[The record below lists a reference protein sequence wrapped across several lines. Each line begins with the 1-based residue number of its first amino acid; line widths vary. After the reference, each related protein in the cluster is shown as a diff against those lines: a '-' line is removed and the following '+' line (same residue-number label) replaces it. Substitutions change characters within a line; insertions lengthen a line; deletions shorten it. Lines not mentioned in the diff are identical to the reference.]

1 MLQIAG
7 VPIRMTNK
15 GRDQSSAD
23 FTQEQCFDSTGHADL
38 PVAPSDGSIEG
49 VGRQMLSRL
58 SRVIEGDIIPR
69 LMLALDQPGSTQTD
83 QAIADRL
90 RESVEEFVHLLI
102 VHDASIATRYVS
114 TLRTDG
120 IPLSALY
127 LDLLAPAARRLG
139 VMWEEDECSFTD
151 VTIGVCRMN
160 QVLLEFSRCFDATA
174 GAVQAGRNAL
184 VLPIPGEQHT
194 FGMIMVM
201 EFMRRGGWNCYT
213 GNPGNHREF
222 HRLVKSQDF
231 DVIGLSV
238 SSDKHIETT
247 RKLISEIRHSVRNSD
262 SVILAGGR
270 VFVDNPE
277 LVEEVGADATAVDG
291 REAVDELRRLHQGA
305 QHKPSN

>member
-1 MLQIAG
+1 
-7 VPIRMTNK
+7 MTNK
-15 GRDQSSAD
+15 GRDQASAD
-23 FTQEQCFDSTGHADL
+23 YTQEQCLDGVGHLSA
-38 PVAPSDGSIEG
+38 SDVSPNETIDTL
-49 VGRQMLSRL
+49 GRQMLSRL

-69 LMLALDQPGSTQTD
+69 LMLALDSPNATRKD

-90 RESVEEFVHLLI
+90 KDCVDEFVHLLI
-102 VHDASIATRYVS
+102 AHDASVATRYVS

-120 IPLSALY
+120 IPLTALY

-174 GAVQAGRNAL
+174 GAVQAGKNAL
-184 VLPIPGEQHT
+184 LLPIPGEQHT

-213 GNPGNHREF
+213 GNPGSNREF

-238 SSDKHIETT
+238 SSDQHIETT
-247 RKLISEIRHSVRNSD
+247 RKLISEIRNSVRNSD

-277 LVEEVGADATAVDG
+277 LVDLVGADTTAVDG
-291 REAVDELRRLHQGA
+291 REAVNKLRRIRPDARHQS
-305 QHKPSN
+305 SN